1 MVTVREPVSHGLAL
15 GGDNEAFLGAG
26 AGEKG
31 QRCQP
36 AHPPLHPLPGST
48 RAGAGNRDVAGNSVE
63 KSSFTLGRGQWE
75 IGRGLLPGHIFLF
88 LVSCSHGG
96 KKELRCKKHLV
107 LGEQRNRDQPRLRN
121 GKKKKKKNQMTGPTA
136 EDTKTAAESVMAGMF
151 WKSRSVRGP

>member
-96 KKELRCKKHLV
+96 KKELRCKKRLV

-121 GKKKKKKNQMTGPTA
+121 GKKKKKKKPDDWTNCRRYQNCCRECHGRDVLEKQVCQRT
-136 EDTKTAAESVMAGMF
+136 
-151 WKSRSVRGP
+151 